1 MNDFKELEIDK
12 ESMEDL
18 INEVAETK
26 MSQVLPALVKE
37 LEAELE
43 GWLFHRGYLVKSI
56 NVIFNINPFQV
67 DWEVIG
73 IKNSEE
79 LKFVTAGYKAAKK

>member
-1 MNDFKELEIDK
+1 MNDYKELEKDK
-12 ESMEDL
+12 KSMEDL
-18 INEVAETK
+18 INEVAEDK

-37 LEAELE
+37 LEEELE
-43 GWLFHRGYLVKSI
+43 GWLFHRGYIVKSV
-56 NVIFNINPFQV
+56 NVTFNISPFQI

-73 IKNSEE
+73 TKNGEE